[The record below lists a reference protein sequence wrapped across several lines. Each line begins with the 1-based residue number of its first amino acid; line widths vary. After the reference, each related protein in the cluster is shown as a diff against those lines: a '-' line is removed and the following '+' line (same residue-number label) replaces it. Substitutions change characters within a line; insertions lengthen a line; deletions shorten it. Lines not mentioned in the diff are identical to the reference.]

1 MQRGIR
7 EQIDPGP
14 AIVGNG
20 YDLANERSSERVS
33 TDWLSALRALEQSSW
48 AQEALGA
55 DFLRVYLAIKWAE
68 FGQFVSEVGEQDW
81 RWYLTHA

>member
-1 MQRGIR
+1 MRH
-7 EQIDPGP
+7 
-14 AIVGNG
+14 
-20 YDLANERSSERVS
+20 LANGRASERVS

-48 AQEALGA
+48 AREALGA
-55 DFLRVYLAIKWAE
+55 EFVRVYLAIKWAE